1 MRCHEARALD
11 TAYLDSE
18 LDSRTSLEI
27 DQHLADCAG
36 CRRYFD
42 VQQKLDV
49 RIDAVLRGGTRDPQ
63 LWCQIEAQ
71 ISENSSP
78 ALVKHRWRRA
88 PAFAIAASVALAI
101 TWVAWPRPLP
111 NPLVAAVAVDHLKY
125 LNGSMP
131 PQFEEEPS
139 SEALARTDGRL
150 DRSAFFKLPASAKFT
165 PEGKRLCKIEGVPI
179 AWMMGSSAGTPISVV
194 VMKQSEITSFPA
206 LRKRFEDGHRIACFK
221 AGDFEFGARVV
232 DGHVVCVVGDLPRSE
247 IESLLASVEA
257 R

>member
-36 CRRYFD
+36 CRRYFE

-63 LWCQIEAQ
+63 LWNQIEAKL
-71 ISENSSP
+71 SENSSP
-78 ALVKHRWRRA
+78 VLVKHWWKRTTV
-88 PAFAIAASVALAI
+88 FAIAASVALVI
-101 TWVAWPRPLP
+101 TWVAWPRSPA

-131 PQFEEEPS
+131 PQFEGEPS
-139 SEALARTDGRL
+139 SEVLARTDGRL
-150 DRSAFFKLPASAKFT
+150 DRSAFFKLPASARFT
-165 PEGKRLCKIEGVPI
+165 PKGKRLCKIEGVPI
-179 AWMMGSSAGTPISVV
+179 AWMMGSSAGTPVSVV
-194 VMKQSEITSFPA
+194 VMKQSEITNFPA
-206 LRKRFEDGHRIACFK
+206 LLKRFEDGRRIACFK
-221 AGDFEFGARVV
+221 AGDFEFGARLVE
-232 DGHVVCVVGDLPRSE
+232 GHVVCAIGDLPRPE
-247 IESLLASVEA
+247 IEHLLASVETP
-257 R
+257 